1 MQPRPNVNPGPDPS
15 ELRIAEIELAGG
27 VPHPRAWFA
36 IERHMHTSGDT
47 AGSSRRAPSGVATH
61 LAVAAVLVVSLGG
74 CVSLQ
79 PGANFPKSVSVAL
92 AHPEETH
99 LGAQFDNA
107 ALAHG
112 GNSAFRIISVGVDGF
127 LMRAQMIDA
136 AERTLDLQYFI
147 FRGDETGRLLTDG
160 LLRAADRGV
169 RVRVL
174 VDDGDTV
181 AGDEQIS
188 ALDTHPNVEVRIF
201 NPFAYRGHNS
211 MRRTL
216 EFLFHASRLDYRMH
230 NKLLVVDNAVALVGG
245 RNIGN
250 QYFQMDPASQF
261 ADDDVFAAGPVAV
274 KLSATFDEFWSSPF
288 AIPAAALDRHQSSA
302 KALTERRG
310 RAAER
315 SEQQLQTLN
324 SDGIDYAVRVA
335 TGEPYAGVLA
345 GRLPLVWARA
355 EVVCDS
361 PDKKN
366 IESGDRRG
374 RLMARSVLKAAHA
387 AQHEVLIVTPY
398 LVPAADEITLLQ
410 DLRKREVQV
419 RILTNSLESTPDPV
433 AQAGYSNYRIPLL
446 KDGVELH
453 ELRALLGNTRGSG
466 QTAVVSRYGNYGLHA
481 KLFVF
486 DREKLFVGSMNF
498 DQRSKHLNTEIG
510 VIIDSPELAQQTALR
525 FESMVQP
532 ANAYALAWRTLGSGS
547 SQLVWDSQVS
557 GNAVEYTREPARSEW
572 QRLEQSL
579 LSWLPIA
586 GEL

>member
-1 MQPRPNVNPGPDPS
+1 MQHS
-15 ELRIAEIELAGG
+15 T
-27 VPHPRAWFA
+27 RA
-36 IERHMHTSGDT
+36 TGDRT
-47 AGSSRRAPSGVATH
+47 GSRRRAQSVDATL
-61 LAVAAVLVVSLGG
+61 LAVVAVIVFSLGG

-92 AHPEETH
+92 VHPEETH

-112 GNSAFRIISVGVDGF
+112 GDSAFRIISVGVDGF
-127 LMRAQMIDA
+127 LMRVQMIDA
-136 AERTLDLQYFI
+136 AESTLDLQYFI

-174 VDDGDTV
+174 VDDGDTL

-188 ALDTHPNVEVRIF
+188 ALDTHPNVQVRIF

-216 EFLFHASRLDYRMH
+216 EFMFHASRLDYRMH

-250 QYFQMDPASQF
+250 QYFQMDPESQF
-261 ADDDVFAAGPVAV
+261 ADDDVFAAGPIAMQ
-274 KLSATFDEFWSSPF
+274 LSATFDEFWNSPF

-324 SDGIDYAVRVA
+324 SDGIDYAARVA
-335 TGEPYAGVLA
+335 TGEPYAGMLS

-355 EVVCDS
+355 EVVSDS

-366 IESGDRRG
+366 TESGDRRG
-374 RLMARSVLKAAHA
+374 RLMARPVLKAARA
-387 AQHEVLIVTPY
+387 AQSEVLIVTPY
-398 LVPAADEITLLQ
+398 LVPADDEIALLQ
-410 DLRKREVQV
+410 DLRQRQVQV

-433 AQAGYSNYRIPLL
+433 AQAGYRKYRIPLL

-486 DREKLFVGSMNF
+486 DRERLFIGSMNF
-498 DQRSKHLNTEIG
+498 DQRSKHINTEIG
-510 VIIDSPELAQQTALR
+510 VIIDSPELAQQTAKR

-547 SQLVWDSQVS
+547 SQLVWDSQIN
-557 GNAVEYTREPARSEW
+557 GDAIEYTREPARSGW
-572 QRLEQSL
+572 QRLEQNL
-579 LSWLPIA
+579 LSWLPI
-586 GEL
+586 GPEL

>member
-1 MQPRPNVNPGPDPS
+1 M
-15 ELRIAEIELAGG
+15 IEHYIRTAG
-27 VPHPRAWFA
+27 VR
-36 IERHMHTSGDT
+36 
-47 AGSSRRAPSGVATH
+47 AGSSRRVPSGVATR
-61 LAVAAVLVVSLGG
+61 LVVVAMLAFSLGG
-74 CVSLQ
+74 CESLQ
-79 PGANFPKSVSVAL
+79 PGANVPKSVSVAL

-99 LGAQFDNA
+99 LGAQFGNE

-112 GNSAFRIISVGVDGF
+112 GDSAFRIISVGVDGF

-174 VDDGDTV
+174 VDDGDTL

-188 ALDTHPNVEVRIF
+188 ALDTHPNVQVRIF
-201 NPFAYRGHNS
+201 NPFAYRGHS
-211 MRRTL
+211 RLRRGL
-216 EFLFHASRLDYRMH
+216 EFMFHASRLDYRMH

-250 QYFQMDPASQF
+250 QYFQMDPESQF
-261 ADDDVFAAGPVAV
+261 ADDDVLAAGPITAR
-274 KLSATFDEFWSSPF
+274 LSASFDEFWNSPF
-288 AIPAAALDRHQSSA
+288 AIPAAALDRHQGSA
-302 KALTERRG
+302 QALTERRG
-310 RAAER
+310 RAAGR
-315 SEQQLQTLN
+315 SEQQMQTLN
-324 SDGIDYAVRVA
+324 SDGIDYAARVA
-335 TGEPYAGVLA
+335 SGEPYAGVLA
-345 GRLPLVWARA
+345 GRLPLVWAQA
-355 EVVCDS
+355 EVVSDS

-366 IESGDRRG
+366 IESGNRRG
-374 RLMARSVLKAAHA
+374 RLMARSVLKAAGA
-387 AQHEVLIVTPY
+387 AQSEVLIVTPY
-398 LVPAADEITLLQ
+398 LVPAADEFALLQ
-410 DLRKREVQV
+410 NLRMRQVQV

-433 AQAGYSNYRIPLL
+433 AQAGYVKYRIPLL
-446 KDGVELH
+446 KEGVELH

-486 DREKLFVGSMNF
+486 DREKLFIGSMNF

-510 VIIDSPELAQQTALR
+510 VIIDSPELAQQTAMR
-525 FESMVQP
+525 FERMVQP
-532 ANAYALAWRTLGSGS
+532 GNAYALSWHTPGTGS
-547 SQLVWDSQVS
+547 SLLAWDSEEN

>member
-1 MQPRPNVNPGPDPS
+1 V
-15 ELRIAEIELAGG
+15 
-27 VPHPRAWFA
+27 
-36 IERHMHTSGDT
+36 IERYTCTTG
-47 AGSSRRAPSGVATH
+47 GSAPALAAARRVVSRPA
-61 LAVAAVLVVSLGG
+61 LVVVAELVFSLGG
-74 CVSLQ
+74 CETLQ
-79 PGANFPKSVSVAL
+79 PGANVPKSVSVAL
-92 AHPEETH
+92 AHPEETN
-99 LGAQFDNA
+99 LGARFGNA

-112 GNSAFRIISVGVDGF
+112 GDSAFRIISVGVDGF

-174 VDDGDTV
+174 VDDGDTL

-188 ALDTHPNVEVRIF
+188 ALDTHPNVQVRIF
-201 NPFAYRGHNS
+201 NPFAYRGHS
-211 MRRTL
+211 RLRRGL
-216 EFLFHASRLDYRMH
+216 EFMFHASRLDYRMH

-250 QYFQMDPASQF
+250 QYFQMDPESQF
-261 ADDDVFAAGPVAV
+261 ADDDVLAAGPIAAR
-274 KLSATFDEFWSSPF
+274 LSATFDEFWNSPF
-288 AIPAAALDRHQSSA
+288 AIPAAALDRHQGSA
-302 KALTERRG
+302 QALTERRG
-310 RAAER
+310 RAAGR
-315 SEQQLQTLN
+315 SEQQMQTLN
-324 SDGIDYAVRVA
+324 SDGIDYAARVA
-335 TGEPYAGVLA
+335 SGEPYVGVLS
-345 GRLPLVWARA
+345 GRLPLVWAQA
-355 EVVCDS
+355 EVVSDS

-366 IESGDRRG
+366 IESGNRRG
-374 RLMARSVLKAAHA
+374 RLMARSVLKAAGA
-387 AQHEVLIVTPY
+387 AQSEVLIVTPY
-398 LVPAADEITLLQ
+398 LVPAADEFALLQ
-410 DLRKREVQV
+410 TLRTRQVQV

-433 AQAGYSNYRIPLL
+433 AQAGYVKYRIPLL
-446 KDGVELH
+446 KEGVELH

-486 DREKLFVGSMNF
+486 DREKLFIGSMNF

-510 VIIDSPELAQQTALR
+510 VIIDSPELAQQTAMR
-525 FESMVQP
+525 FERMVQP
-532 ANAYALAWRTLGSGS
+532 GNAYALSWHAPGTGR
-547 SQLVWDSQVS
+547 SQLAWDSQEN

>member
-1 MQPRPNVNPGPDPS
+1 V
-15 ELRIAEIELAGG
+15 
-27 VPHPRAWFA
+27 V
-36 IERHMHTSGDT
+36 
-47 AGSSRRAPSGVATH
+47 
-61 LAVAAVLVVSLGG
+61 AVLVFSLGG
-74 CVSLQ
+74 CESLQ
-79 PGANFPKSVSVAL
+79 PGANAPKSVSVAL

-99 LGAQFDNA
+99 LGAQFGNE

-112 GNSAFRIISVGVDGF
+112 GDSAFRIISVGVDGF

-174 VDDGDTV
+174 VDDGDTL

-188 ALDTHPNVEVRIF
+188 ALDTHPNVQVRIF
-201 NPFAYRGHNS
+201 NPFAYRGHS
-211 MRRTL
+211 RLRRGL
-216 EFLFHASRLDYRMH
+216 EFMFHASRLDYRMH

-250 QYFQMDPASQF
+250 QYFQMDPESQF
-261 ADDDVFAAGPVAV
+261 ADDDVLAAGPIAV
-274 KLSATFDEFWSSPF
+274 RLSATFDEFWNSPF
-288 AIPAAALDRHQSSA
+288 AIPAAALDRHQSSPQ
-302 KALTERRG
+302 ALTERRG
-310 RAAER
+310 RAAGR
-315 SEQQLQTLN
+315 SEQQMQTLN
-324 SDGIDYAVRVA
+324 SDGIDYAARVA
-335 TGEPYAGVLA
+335 SGEPYAGVLS
-345 GRLPLVWARA
+345 GRLPLVWAQA
-355 EVVCDS
+355 EVVSDS

-366 IESGDRRG
+366 IESGNRRG
-374 RLMARSVLKAAHA
+374 RLMARSVLKAAGA
-387 AQHEVLIVTPY
+387 AQSEVLIVTPY
-398 LVPAADEITLLQ
+398 LVPAADEFALLEN
-410 DLRKREVQV
+410 LRMRQVQV

-433 AQAGYSNYRIPLL
+433 AQAGYVKYRIPLL
-446 KDGVELH
+446 KEGVELH

-486 DREKLFVGSMNF
+486 DREKLFIGSMNF

-510 VIIDSPELAQQTALR
+510 VIIDSPELAQQTAMR
-525 FESMVQP
+525 FERMVQP
-532 ANAYALAWRTLGSGS
+532 GNAYALSWHAPGTGS
-547 SQLVWDSQVS
+547 SQLAWDSQEN